1 MTTTTNEIILTSIID
16 YIRNYRL
23 ANHAISPSLREI
35 QRGVG
40 ISSTSEAARL
50 IGILIH
56 AGQVGRID
64 EMGVARGLYLM
75 DGSDIPV
82 REGQ

>member
-1 MTTTTNEIILTSIID
+1 MTTTANEIILTGIID

-23 ANHAISPSLREI
+23 AHHAISPSLREI

-50 IGILIH
+50 VGVLIH
-56 AGQVGRID
+56 AGQLGRID
-64 EMGVARGLYLM
+64 EMGVARGLYLV

-82 REGQ
+82 REAE